1 MDKDIIIRDC
11 LNEDIDDISKIEE
24 ECFSM
29 PWSLCA
35 LEEFFHGNYSHILTA
50 IVDGT
55 VAGYITY
62 TKIFDELQIANIAVS
77 SHMRRM
83 KIGTKLIYSLLDTYK
98 DDTQKIT
105 LEVRKSNNAAISL
118 YEKCGFEIVGIRK
131 NYYSKPVEDALLMNY
146 TYQSRK
152 E

>member
-1 MDKDIIIRDC
+1 MDKQIIIRDC
-11 LNEDIDDISKIEE
+11 VYEDIEAISRIEQ

-35 LEEFFHGNYSHILTA
+35 LEEFFNGNYSHILTA

-62 TKIFDELQIANIAVS
+62 TKIFDELQIANVAVTS
-77 SHMRRM
+77 QMRRM
-83 KIGTKLIYSLLDTYK
+83 NIGTKLIYTLQDIYK
-98 DDTQKIT
+98 DDTQIIT
-105 LEVRKSNNAAISL
+105 FEVRATNVAAKTL
-118 YEKCGFEIVGIRK
+118 YEKCGFEVVGVRK

-146 TYQSRK
+146 SYQ
-152 E
+152 